1 MNVSLIEGSLVAKYY
16 LEKLARLESELFN
29 DAWDVLAISSV
40 LSGFGAGVIVVE
52 SDQEVLGYCIY
63 QAVFEVAEILRIA
76 TAKHC
81 QKNGIGGL
89 ILNHLAS
96 HCIEKQAERILL
108 EVRADNLAAI
118 ALYKKFDFHQID
130 TRASY
135 YQDKKTHQKIDAL
148 IFQKLL

>member
-1 MNVSLIEGSLVAKYY
+1 MNVSLIEGGLVTKDY
-16 LEKLARLESELFN
+16 LEKLARLESELFD

-81 QKNGIGGL
+81 QKNGIGSL

-118 ALYKKFDFHQID
+118 ALYK
-130 TRASY
+130 
-135 YQDKKTHQKIDAL
+135 
-148 IFQKLL
+148 

>member
-1 MNVSLIEGSLVAKYY
+1 MNVSLIEGGLITKDY
-16 LEKLARLESELFN
+16 LEKLARLESELFD
-29 DAWDVLAISSV
+29 DAWDATAISSV
-40 LSGFGAGVIVVE
+40 LCGFGAGVIAVE
-52 SDQEVLGYCIY
+52 SDQEILGYCIY

-89 ILNHLAS
+89 ILTHLTNH
-96 HCIEKQAERILL
+96 CVRKQVERILL

-118 ALYKKFDFHQID
+118 TLYKKFDFHQID

>member
-1 MNVSLIEGSLVAKYY
+1 
-16 LEKLARLESELFN
+16 
-29 DAWDVLAISSV
+29 
-40 LSGFGAGVIVVE
+40 
-52 SDQEVLGYCIY
+52 
-63 QAVFEVAEILRIA
+63 
-76 TAKHC
+76 
-81 QKNGIGGL
+81 GIGSL

-130 TRASY
+130 TRVSY
-135 YQDKKTHQKIDAL
+135 YQDKKMHQKIDAL

>member
-81 QKNGIGGL
+81 QKNGIGSL

-96 HCIEKQAERILL
+96 RCIEKQAERILL